1 MRLVTV
7 ILRRMQSTQSDS
19 MQHPHPHAVAVIN
32 AISDA
37 VAGFIGAAFLA
48 FLAYTVYVVVFVSS
62 MV

>member
-1 MRLVTV
+1 
-7 ILRRMQSTQSDS
+7 